1 MLKMKRTNK
10 EIKINVNDLCDVS
23 YGTTN
28 KYQPKVIY
36 LSCKTWVEPEEEKEF
51 NSIIE
56 NIFINFKKE
65 LFKEILKSNFFD
77 KNFISNFEIKSSS
90 LQIHK
95 KNFFNFEIYLKQK
108 SKILLLPDLEENV
121 IDLFKPLINDL
132 IADFQNNSLNLSKG
146 KH

>member
-1 MLKMKRTNK
+1 MKRTNK
-10 EIKINVNDLCDVS
+10 EIKIKINDLCDIS

-36 LSCKTWVEPEEEKEF
+36 LSCKTWVEPEEEKKF

-90 LQIHK
+90 LQMHK

-132 IADFQNNSLNLSKG
+132 IADFQNNSLILSKG

>member
-1 MLKMKRTNK
+1 MKRTNK
-10 EIKINVNDLCDVS
+10 EIKLNDINDLFEMS

-36 LSCKTWVEPEEEKEF
+36 FSGKTWVEPQEEKEF

-56 NIFINFKKE
+56 NIFIKFKKD
-65 LFKEILKSNFFD
+65 LFNKISNSNVFD
-77 KNFISNFEIKSSS
+77 KNFISNFEITKSS
-90 LQIHK
+90 LQLHK

-108 SKILLLPDLEENV
+108 NKILLLKDLENDV
-121 IDLFKPLINDL
+121 KTLFKPLIDNL
-132 IADFQNNSLNLSKG
+132 ILDFHSNFLILTKG

>member
-1 MLKMKRTNK
+1 MKRTNK
-10 EIKINVNDLCDVS
+10 EIKLNIHDLCDIS

-36 LSCKTWVEPEEEKEF
+36 LSCKTWVEPKEDKEF

-65 LFKEILKSNFFD
+65 LFKEILKSQTFD

-108 SKILLLPDLEENV
+108 SRILLLPDLENNV
-121 IDLFKPLINDL
+121 VDLFKPLINDL
-132 IADFQNNSLNLSKG
+132 IVNFQNNSLILTKG

>member
-1 MLKMKRTNK
+1 MKRTNK
-10 EIKINVNDLCDVS
+10 EIKIKLNDLCDVS

-36 LSCKTWVEPEEEKEF
+36 LACKTWVEPQEEKEF

-65 LFKEILKSNFFD
+65 LFNKILNSQFFD
-77 KNFISNFEIKSSS
+77 KNFITNFEIKSSS

-95 KNFFNFEIYLKQK
+95 KNFLNFEIYLKQK
-108 SKILLLPDLEENV
+108 NQILLLQDLENNV
-121 IDLFKPLINDL
+121 TTLFKPLIDDL
-132 IADFQNNSLNLSKG
+132 IDDFSKNSLILTKG

>member
-1 MLKMKRTNK
+1 MKRTNK
-10 EIKINVNDLCDVS
+10 EIKLNDINDLFEMS

-36 LSCKTWVEPEEEKEF
+36 LSCKTWVEPQEEKEF

-56 NIFINFKKE
+56 NIFIKFKKE
-65 LFKEILKSNFFD
+65 LFNKISNSNVFD
-77 KNFISNFEIKSSS
+77 KNFITNFEITKSS
-90 LQIHK
+90 LQLHK

-108 SKILLLPDLEENV
+108 NKILLLKDLENDV
-121 IDLFKPLINDL
+121 KTLFKPLIDNL
-132 IADFQNNSLNLSKG
+132 ILDFRTNFLILTKG

>member
-1 MLKMKRTNK
+1 MKRTNK
-10 EIKINVNDLCDVS
+10 EIKINVNDLCDIS

-36 LSCKTWVEPEEEKEF
+36 LSCKTWVEPQEEKEF
-51 NSIIE
+51 KTIIE

-65 LFKEILKSNFFD
+65 LFREILKSDLFD

-108 SKILLLPDLEENV
+108 SKIYLLPDLEKNV

-132 IADFQNNSLNLSKG
+132 IADFKNNSLILTKG